1 MGTVR
6 FVLRIDKPNKEGIS
20 PIDLI
25 YQIKRKRKYFRTSEK
40 LFSENWDAKQQ
51 QAVYVDKRTA
61 KKLLPMVAYNVLPSS
76 KEVDEINTR
85 LSSIRKEITD
95 IETRYQLNK
104 EVYTTEMVIMSL
116 KSNRSPLTKRE
127 APTNELY
134 NFIDTY
140 INDHKA
146 TREPGSLSVYKSLKN
161 HLQHFQ
167 NDKKIKVTFDS
178 IDYKFF
184 QDFQNYLVT
193 PRTVLKPSKIKLNEP
208 KWKEIKLNNTTV
220 AKQLSTLKTFLN
232 YARMH
237 GHKIPDQ
244 YKEFK
249 IKKENLEV
257 IALTSEEFEILFGLD
272 LTANNKLSQ
281 VRDVFCFACA
291 TGLRFSD
298 ILQLKREHIKKEDIR
313 LVVKKTK
320 EMLSIPLTPYSQSI
334 LERYAAVHK
343 PLPLISNQKTN
354 DYIKE
359 LCKLAGINEAVEIVR
374 FRGSKRETTVYPKY
388 ELISVHTGR
397 KTFCTLSL
405 EKGMSAEEVMQ
416 ISGHKDYQSFKRYV
430 KITEKRTKVV
440 MSKAW
445 GTIKKSNLKAV

>member
-6 FVLRIDKPNKEGIS
+6 FVLRTDKPNKEGIS

-61 KKLLPMVAYNVLPSS
+61 KKLLPMVVYNVLPSS

-193 PRTVLKPSKIKLNEP
+193 PRKVLKPSKIKLNEP
-208 KWKEIKLNNTTV
+208 KWKEIELNNITV